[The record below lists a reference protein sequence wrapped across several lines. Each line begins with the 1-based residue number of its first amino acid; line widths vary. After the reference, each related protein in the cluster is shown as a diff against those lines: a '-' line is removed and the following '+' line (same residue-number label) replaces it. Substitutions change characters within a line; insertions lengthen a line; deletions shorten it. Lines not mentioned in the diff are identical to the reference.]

1 MLRKA
6 ARKGCLKILLGWN
19 RGLGDIALGL
29 YAIVH
34 RIREFVPNAEIT
46 FLTRE
51 NLQDGFTMLENVR
64 ILAAPNW
71 KRGEKQSVRETLG
84 KIGLDPKHFDL
95 IIERPSP
102 TDWVRWQRGTLVPK
116 LKWDPVYED
125 LWKSFDLPDGY
136 TYICVQPVAETN
148 YGLWRNWPPDRWRDL
163 FERLEKM
170 QNVKVLCF
178 GFGSQPQFPFK
189 NVIDLRGKTSLFQLL
204 SIVKNRCK
212 VAILP
217 DSGIL
222 SMLYYLDAQFPIR
235 IVSLWADPDHG
246 ILKQGVFSPNQA
258 LNHCPLIGE
267 KRDLSS
273 VSAKEVIDRIFPAKP
288 LLTCPRDSE
297 IEPGSIQ
304 KIYRAKES
312 LVKLDSMRQGQ
323 IEAERPDR
331 GGPSPSGKGDE
342 EGRFGKVAASPN
354 SPNRTER
361 GIGVILLAGGQGSR
375 LGLTG
380 PKGTFQVREK
390 SLFQW
395 ICDQIPV
402 DIPIAVMTSPL
413 NHAETVAFFE
423 KHRFFEREVG
433 FFQQGLLPML
443 DEKKRPLGILAPDGN
458 GSVFK
463 SFAESKM
470 IDLFEKKGIDLISI
484 VPVENRL
491 ADPADPVFISFVRK
505 TDADAAL
512 KCIERKA
519 GDAMGALV
527 EREGRIEVVEYF
539 DADAT
544 VQYRYS
550 YTGMMAMKLSFM
562 KRMAKVDL
570 PLHCVWK
577 KAKDAFAWKREMFI
591 FDALP
596 FADRAKALC
605 YSRSQIY
612 APLKSKENLAEIL

>member
-1 MLRKA
+1 MLRKT
-6 ARKGCLKILLGWN
+6 ARKGGSKILLGWN

-34 RIREFVPNAEIT
+34 RIRELVPNAEIT

-51 NLQDGFTMLENVR
+51 NLRDGFTMLENIR
-64 ILAAPNW
+64 ILAAPDW
-71 KRGEKQSVRETLG
+71 KRGEKHSVRETLRALG
-84 KIGLDPKHFDL
+84 IDPKRFDL

-102 TDWVRWQRGTLVPK
+102 TDWVRWQRGALVPK
-116 LKWDPVYED
+116 LKWDPAYDD

-136 TYICVQPVAETN
+136 TYIGIQPVAETN
-148 YGLWRNWPPDRWRDL
+148 YGLWRNWPPERWRDL

-170 QNVKVLCF
+170 EQVKVLCF
-178 GFGSQPQFPFK
+178 GFGSQPQLPFK
-189 NVIDLRGKTSLFQLL
+189 NIIDLRGKTSLFQLL
-204 SIVKNRCK
+204 SIIKNRCRA
-212 VAILP
+212 AILP

-222 SMLYYLDAQFPIR
+222 SMIYYLDALFPIR

-246 ILKQGVFSPNQA
+246 ILKQGVFSPNPA

-267 KRDLSS
+267 RRDLSS
-273 VSAKEVIDRIFPAKP
+273 VSAKEVIDRMFPAKP
-288 LLTCPRDSE
+288 LLTCPHASE
-297 IEPGSIQ
+297 IEPEPSMQ
-304 KIYRAKES
+304 K
-312 LVKLDSMRQGQ
+312 V
-323 IEAERPDR
+323 
-331 GGPSPSGKGDE
+331 
-342 EGRFGKVAASPN
+342 
-354 SPNRTER
+354 
-361 GIGVILLAGGQGSR
+361 GVILLAGGQGSR

-395 ICDQIPV
+395 ICDKIPV

-423 KHRFFEREVG
+423 KHRFFEREVV

-443 DEKKRPLGILAPDGN
+443 DKKKRPLGILAPDGN

-463 SFAESKM
+463 SFAASKI
-470 IDLFEKKGIDLISI
+470 IDLFEKKGIDLVSI
-484 VPVENRL
+484 VPVENLL
-491 ADPADPVFISFVRK
+491 ADPADPVFVSFARK
-505 TDADAAL
+505 TDADTAL
-512 KCIERKA
+512 KCIERTA
-519 GDAMGALV
+519 GDVMGALV
-527 EREGRIEVVEYF
+527 EREGRIEVVEYI
-539 DADAT
+539 DADAA

-550 YTGMMAMKLSFM
+550 YAGMMAMKLSFM
-562 KRMAKVDL
+562 RRMANVDL

-596 FADRAKALC
+596 YADRAKALC
-605 YSRSQIY
+605 YPRGQIY